1 MKNVTPSA
9 CGKFDKEPE
18 LPIVCSVTLNGFPLK
33 PMSEF
38 RSGFISIIGPPNVG
52 KSTLLNRILGT
63 KIAITSEKPQTT
75 RNRIL
80 GIKNLENAQLIFLD
94 TPGIYHPKSVF
105 GKYMVDTALSACKD
119 VDLILLMVEAAPPV
133 APEARYVLEFL
144 SKCSFPVILLI
155 NKVDRVRK
163 ESLLPLI
170 EAYSQLF
177 EFSQIIPI
185 SALAG
190 DGTDRLMEEILTVLP
205 EGPQYFPEDMIT
217 DQPERFIVS
226 EIIRETVMG
235 NTYQEIPYAVAVSI
249 EEFKERAERNLIAIR
264 ATIHVEKPSQK
275 GIIIGKGGESLKKI
289 GTEARKKI
297 EEFLGVSVYLE
308 CWVNVE
314 RNWSKDQTALKK
326 LGYR

>member
-1 MKNVTPSA
+1 M
-9 CGKFDKEPE
+9 
-18 LPIVCSVTLNGFPLK
+18 
-33 PMSEF
+33 
-38 RSGFISIIGPPNVG
+38 
-52 KSTLLNRILGT
+52 
-63 KIAITSEKPQTT
+63 
-75 RNRIL
+75 
-80 GIKNLENAQLIFLD
+80 
-94 TPGIYHPKSVF
+94 
-105 GKYMVDTALSACKD
+105 
-119 VDLILLMVEAAPPV
+119 
-133 APEARYVLEFL
+133 
-144 SKCSFPVILLI
+144 
-155 NKVDRVRK
+155 DRVRK

-185 SALAG
+185 SALWG
-190 DGTDRLMEEILTVLP
+190 DGTDRLMEEILRVLP

-226 EIIRETVMG
+226 EMIRETVMG
-235 NTYQEIPYAVAVSI
+235 KTYQEIPYAVAVSI
-249 EEFKERAERNLIAIR
+249 EEFKEKAESNLVAIR

-275 GIIIGKGGESLKKI
+275 GIIIGKGGASLKKI
-289 GTEARKKI
+289 GIEARKKI